1 MKKKPITTE
10 IIKNILDVY
19 SKEDANLKDLRIAA
33 LCSFAFA
40 GLFRYAELCNIVP
53 NPGADPAFFKGGG
66 VADYS
71 RPSNYTLIY
80 FKLP

>member
-1 MKKKPITTE
+1 MESEDKRNVFDFSWWEIRDTGFPVVEILRLGSIYTGFPIHH
-10 IIKNILDVY
+10 IWSV
-19 SKEDANLKDLRIAA
+19 RIRQV
-33 LCSFAFA
+33 S
-40 GLFRYAELCNIVP
+40 
-53 NPGADPAFFKGGG
+53 GADPAFFKG